1 MNGHLVSCPTGS
13 HLNILPSSSFECRKI
28 LDVSIAF
35 SFKSTMYCRRHS
47 LMVLMTSMLGAV
59 ANVISHDVNRSSW
72 LCYSLT
78 VLECWPCQVN
88 AVSQINNIYYKVII
102 IFTSFTWNVNIYV
115 STISQFWN
123 GGLLHLAGRS
133 RSSFK
138 QVILFF
144 SNEASLW
151 CLEKEMLFYL
161 RFFVCFRFEI
171 FLKLNDDITC
181 FSQAGDLVLPNEAW
195 KGDVCWFVLL
205 SMFAFYSFLRISQ
218 MKHVDRKDSLNSK
231 MIILAVVMYMFS
243 TGQLLLANL
252 WGVLGKSGKE

>member
-1 MNGHLVSCPTGS
+1 M
-13 HLNILPSSSFECRKI
+13 
-28 LDVSIAF
+28 
-35 SFKSTMYCRRHS
+35 
-47 LMVLMTSMLGAV
+47 
-59 ANVISHDVNRSSW
+59 
-72 LCYSLT
+72 
-78 VLECWPCQVN
+78 
-88 AVSQINNIYYKVII
+88 II

-151 CLEKEMLFYL
+151 CLEMHFYL
-161 RFFVCFRFEI
+161 RFVI

-218 MKHVDRKDSLNSK
+218 MKHADRKDSLNSK